1 MWAWF
6 SITPT
11 AENAAGT
18 TLYKQFTKNGDPVN
32 MLSRRATMCDWVV
45 GGSGV
50 ALSAI
55 YGGAIGAAFGG
66 PTGLVAGAA
75 VGLGW
80 IPVSAACPK

>member
-1 MWAWF
+1 
-6 SITPT
+6 
-11 AENAAGT
+11 
-18 TLYKQFTKNGDPVN
+18 
-32 MLSRRATMCDWVV
+32 MCDWVV

>member
-1 MWAWF
+1 
-6 SITPT
+6 
-11 AENAAGT
+11 
-18 TLYKQFTKNGDPVN
+18 
-32 MLSRRATMCDWVV
+32 MCDWVV

-66 PTGLVAGAA
+66 PA